1 MNKGIGPRGLG
12 AVKSPLK
19 QTTYGEMMYEK
30 SIKDKEMGKSTKVI
44 DKAKAAVQA
53 PFSDKTYSEIKK
65 DYRKQR
71 KAEYEAKNK
80 K

>member
-12 AVKSPLK
+12 AVKSPLN
-19 QTTYGEMMYEK
+19 QTTYGEMMYKK
-30 SIKDKEMGKSTKVI
+30 SVKDKEMGKSTKVI
-44 DKAKAAVQA
+44 DKAKAAIQA
-53 PFSDKTYSEIKK
+53 PFSDKTYAEIKK

-71 KAEYEAKNK
+71 KAEYKAKNK

>member
-1 MNKGIGPRGLG
+1 MKKGIGPRGLG
-12 AVKSPLK
+12 VSPLK
-19 QTTYGEMMYEK
+19 QTTYGEIMHQK
-30 SIKDKEMGKSTKVI
+30 SLKDKEMGKRTKVI
-44 DKAKAAVQA
+44 DKAKAAIQA